1 MIDKKRLSLRFKGI
15 CGPKANNSGKCL
27 ILLEI
32 VLFIE
37 EWLRLLPLS
46 KAGLSRQFCPENF
59 LQIRKNT
66 FQ

>member
-1 MIDKKRLSLRFKGI
+1 MIDKKRLNLRFKGI

-27 ILLEI
+27 ILLVI

-46 KAGLSRQFCPENF
+46 KTGLSR
-59 LQIRKNT
+59 
-66 FQ
+66 